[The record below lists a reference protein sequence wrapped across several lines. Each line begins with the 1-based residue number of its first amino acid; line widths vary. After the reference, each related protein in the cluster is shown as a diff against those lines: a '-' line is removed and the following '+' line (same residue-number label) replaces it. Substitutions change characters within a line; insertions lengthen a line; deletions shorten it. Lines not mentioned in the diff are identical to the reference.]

1 MFGLII
7 LIIGILFLLKNLGL
21 ISGNLWNIFWPL
33 LLIAI
38 GLGLMLKKRH
48 SPWGHW
54 GEKCC
59 NFGDEMHKKF
69 HEKQGKE

>member
-21 ISGNLWNIFWPL
+21 ISGSVWNIFWPL
-33 LLIAI
+33 LITAI

-48 SPWGHW
+48 SPWEKMHKF
-54 GEKCC
+54 GE
-59 NFGDEMHKKF
+59 EMHRKF
-69 HEKQGKE
+69 HEKEE